1 MDINSL
7 IINCKFY
14 IKSDLIRVIA
24 KGTSV
29 CKAVKN
35 TPWPV
40 IRNDFLCYV
49 NAIVFFLF
57 FVLLCCFLLV
67 YITINIGRR
76 VTQETKFSLKNLNYI
91 TVIVTSVFQNT
102 WVIKTIVLRFLS
114 PVEQNCAKRYLPTIN
129 RDQKKIAFNFVQHIC
144 QSKFIQ
150 CLLIFAKREYVY
162 GFYLTSVSNNS
173 AYQTNSKQAACIR
186 IDIRSCR

>member
-1 MDINSL
+1 MTWSESSQKEPLCVRQLKILPDQL
-7 IINCKFY
+7 
-14 IKSDLIRVIA
+14 L
-24 KGTSV
+24 GMTS
-29 CKAVKN
+29 
-35 TPWPV
+35 
-40 IRNDFLCYV
+40 YV
-49 NAIVFFLF
+49 MLMQSFFLF

-150 CLLIFAKREYVY
+150 CLLIFAKCEYVY

>member
-1 MDINSL
+1 M
-7 IINCKFY
+7 
-14 IKSDLIRVIA
+14 
-24 KGTSV
+24 

-57 FVLLCCFLLV
+57 LVLPCCFLLV

-91 TVIVTSVFQNT
+91 TVIVASVFQNT
-102 WVIKTIVLRFLS
+102 RVIKTIVLRFLS

-129 RDQKKIAFNFVQHIC
+129 RDQKKKIAFNFVQHTC

-150 CLLIFAKREYVY
+150 FLLIFANVNTLM
-162 GFYLTSVSNNS
+162 GF
-173 AYQTNSKQAACIR
+173 I
-186 IDIRSCR
+186 